1 MPRINCY
8 VPIKLCIT
16 GRVNDAQLDDLS
28 ATLVRA
34 ISARIA
40 FAERTIT
47 TSENG
52 LSPTSKAEVRGPY
65 NSANESSE
73 NNSYNVPSY
82 DRGGR
87 PVALP
92 VRRRRR
98 PWFIRKAINFHAT
111 VGNFLDLVERLTPNR
126 SLPSKVL
133 YMDQYADR
141 RWVSLWL
148 VQVNEEFTLT
158 QLEPILSERA
168 ERLFHQ
174 RSDQVLAYAIG
185 THDGIHRRI
194 SSIDE
199 DRSVSSE
206 IPTLS
211 ARNARRV
218 MGNGPNTTILPGG
231 WVLFAGMV
239 LPKLEDENFLIYG
252 SEQIVSLPLHVL
264 DFIVDPASFQRRF
277 GVSWDSY
284 VNEYGDRLITLR
296 MLAFTIL
303 RRVHYDALKF
313 LVEPH
318 VTNSVD
324 QYSASFGNLYLLNQS
339 RIDWLPQAARPLA
352 RHLTNERTLALD
364 ESRRQDWWDSG
375 WSGAYIYA
383 VVNATGPQP
392 SSPVAER
399 ANLQDPETP
408 ERLIDRYTSYWNLD
422 EEGLGFY
429 LVDLIRRSPAFSH
442 YVQRVFDELGTTN
455 RDDVALAFAE
465 NTIDADLDMLAQSP
479 NGRLL
484 LGRLY
489 DELTSGEYGSDEQRQ
504 AERLLN
510 ARLRA
515 RSVELVARRA
525 ETARGWIFP
534 YRQGGPTVY
543 DDSPITATLQHDGRI
558 RVRLMSR
565 VGGTAEF
572 RDEVA
577 TLPRAVFEEG
587 LVLEPDEWI
596 RVKLYDEG
604 GIIVDRPA
612 LYLLEISNQGVTK
625 TLHTVATVVATVA
638 TFGGGSVAAGA
649 GWGVRVLAALDRAA
663 NVLGVIAILVNDH
676 RGWIISTFGEDGR
689 AFIRSVELANTIA
702 GAYGIARL
710 AISTPRIIVG
720 LRDSWRNW
728 RMSAAYGRLQGS
740 DLRRAEELSQ
750 NVAQFI
756 NSADEAAAAA
766 QAEAAAAATP
776 TGVHTEPHPSTS
788 SSGAPQ
794 RLPGAS
800 GEPPNLGGPPSSG
813 GPSGSGGTPTTP
825 TLLQRQRAAA
835 LRSDA
840 SALEREAAS
849 LRSEADVIEQRAS
862 NVQATK
868 PDRAERL
875 RRRSAQMRRVAT
887 RLQDEINA
895 ARTEA
900 IDFESGAR
908 SATAEFPDSQEFE
921 RLFETAQSDIPLVQ
935 VPLQSIERN
944 PAFLPR
950 LVRTLMR
957 SRSGHRVVFRVDGGG
972 SRGLIRFDPATRN
985 VTLARDQTLHL
996 NFGSPE
1002 RALEFIRANRGQG
1015 SRLVIFEMDEQ
1026 WVRSFRSGA
1035 VPEHGTTA
1043 LPRTQRSVDVTA
1055 AEDQLQ
1061 IPGDLIDEVQ
1071 QFIIPG
1077 SAREFQ
1083 ITEP

>member
-1 MPRINCY
+1 MPQINCY
-8 VPIKLCIT
+8 VPIKLAIT
-16 GRVNDAQLDDLS
+16 GPVNDTQLDGLS

-40 FAERTIT
+40 FAERTIAT
-47 TSENG
+47 GENRV
-52 LSPTSKAEVRGPY
+52 SPTSKAEVRGAY
-65 NSANESSE
+65 DGARENSE
-73 NNSYNVPSY
+73 NDSYSVPSY
-82 DRGGR
+82 DGGGR
-87 PVALP
+87 RVALA

-98 PWFIRKAINFHAT
+98 PWFIRQAVNFHAT
-111 VGNFLDLVERLTPNR
+111 VGNFLDLVESVMPDR

-133 YMDQYADR
+133 YMEQYADL

-148 VQVNEEFTLT
+148 VQVNEEFTLGN
-158 QLEPILSERA
+158 LKEILSARA
-168 ERLFHQ
+168 EQLLHL
-174 RSDQVLAYAIG
+174 RSDQILAYAMG
-185 THDGIHRRI
+185 THDGIRRRI

-199 DRSVSSE
+199 DGSISE
-206 IPTLS
+206 IPSLN

-218 MGNGPNTTILPGG
+218 VGHGLDMTVLPGG
-231 WVLFAGMV
+231 WVLFAGMA
-239 LPKLEDENFLIYG
+239 LPKLEDANFLLFG

-264 DFIVDPASFQRRF
+264 DFIVNPASFERLF
-277 GVSWDSY
+277 NVPWSSH
-284 VNEYGDRLITLR
+284 VNEYGDQLVPLR
-296 MLAFTIL
+296 MLPFTTL
-303 RRVHYDALKF
+303 RRAHYDALKF

-318 VTNSVD
+318 VANSVEQD
-324 QYSASFGNLYLLNQS
+324 SAYFGNLYLLNQS
-339 RIDWLPQAARPLA
+339 RIDWLPQAARA
-352 RHLTNERTLALD
+352 VAQHLTNERTLALD
-364 ESRRQDWWDSG
+364 ESRRQDWWESG
-375 WSGAYIYA
+375 WSGAFIYA
-383 VVNATGPQP
+383 VVNATGSQP
-392 SSPVAER
+392 ASVVAER
-399 ANLQDPETP
+399 ANLRDPETP
-408 ERLIDRYTSYWNLD
+408 AALIDRYTSGGNLN

-429 LVDLIRRSPAFSH
+429 LVDLVRRSPAFSN
-442 YVQRVFDELGTTN
+442 YVQRVLDELGSTN

-465 NTIDADLDMLAQSP
+465 NTIEADLDLLAHSP

-489 DELTSGEYGSDEQRQ
+489 DELTSGEYSEDERRQ
-504 AERLLN
+504 ANRLLN

-534 YRQGGPTVY
+534 YRQGGPTVI
-543 DDSPITATLQHDGRI
+543 DDSPIVATLQHDGRI
-558 RVRLMSR
+558 RVRLMVR
-565 VGGTAEF
+565 VAGTAAF

-587 LVLEPDEWI
+587 LVLDPDEWI

-625 TLHTVATVVATVA
+625 TLHTVATVAMTAVTL
-638 TFGGGSVAAGA
+638 GGGSVAAGA

-663 NVLGVIAILVNDH
+663 NVLGVIGILVNDH
-676 RGWIISTFGEDGR
+676 RGWIISTFGENGR
-689 AFIRSVELANTIA
+689 ALIRYVELANTIA
-702 GAYGIARL
+702 SAYGLARV
-710 AISTPRIIVG
+710 AISTPRIIAG

-728 RMSAAYGRLQGS
+728 RASAAYNRLLG
-740 DLRRAEELSQ
+740 DELRRAQELSE
-750 NVAQFI
+750 NVEQFI
-756 NSADEAAAAA
+756 NSAEEAAATA
-766 QAEAAAAATP
+766 QAEAAAATP
-776 TGVHTEPHPSTS
+776 TGPHTEPLPSTAAS
-788 SSGAPQ
+788 ETPP

-800 GEPPNLGGPPSSG
+800 EEPPHLGGPPSSG
-813 GPSGSGGTPTTP
+813 GPAGPGGRPTAP

-849 LRSEADVIEQRAS
+849 LRSEADVLEQRAS
-862 NVQATK
+862 SVQSTR

-887 RLQDEINA
+887 HLQDEINA

-900 IDFESGAR
+900 IEFESGAR
-908 SATAEFPDSQEFE
+908 SATAEFPDAQELE
-921 RLFETAQSDIPLVQ
+921 QLFETAQSDIPLVE
-935 VPLQSIERN
+935 VPLQSLERN

-957 SRSGHRVVFRVDGGG
+957 SRSGNRVVFRVDGGG

-985 VTLARDQTLHL
+985 VTLTPGETLHL

-1002 RALEFIRANRGQG
+1002 RALEFIRVNRGHG

-1043 LPRTQRSVDVTA
+1043 LPRTQRSVDVTD

-1077 SAREFQ
+1077 TAREFRV
-1083 ITEP
+1083 TEH